1 MRYRSKHNYS
11 SGSRSGKGQ
20 KCRFGRAL
28 ITYSDLYGLKDWEF
42 KHIGI
47 AHGEIDYVTSNP
59 DIDPRGSDPLNEK
72 SGIWPPGGS
81 PELDKTHH
89 CAEANFPFGSRVDG
103 ALARTF

>member
-47 AHGEIDYVTSNP
+47 ARGEIDYVTSNP
-59 DIDPRGSDPLNEK
+59 DIDPRVIIASMGFSHSLGHVWTAPWQEHSEILQHWSQPD
-72 SGIWPPGGS
+72 S
-81 PELDKTHH
+81 
-89 CAEANFPFGSRVDG
+89 
-103 ALARTF
+103 